1 MQRLWR
7 AFWFS
12 IAGLRRAFADE
23 AAFRQEVYLAI
34 VLVPVAIIYAPDRGA
49 LLWLLSSVLLLMIVE
64 LLNTGIEAVVNKA
77 SPEWSDL
84 AKKAKDTASAAVFL
98 AIAYLVLVWGLI
110 FWPA

>member
-23 AAFRQEVYLAI
+23 AAFRQESYLAI
-34 VLVPVAIIYAPDRGA
+34 VLVPVAILYAPNHGA
-49 LLWLLSSVLLLMIVE
+49 LLWLLSSILLLMIVE
-64 LLNTGIEAVVNKA
+64 LLNTGVEAVVNKA

-84 AKKAKDTASAAVFL
+84 AKKAKDTASAAVLL
-98 AIAYLVLVWGLI
+98 AILHMVLTWGLV
-110 FWPA
+110 FWP

>member
-12 IAGLRRAFADE
+12 MTGLRRAFADE
-23 AAFRQEVYLAI
+23 AAFRQEIYLAI
-34 VLVPVAIIYAPDRGA
+34 ILVPIAVLYAPDRLA
-49 LLWLLSSVLLLMIVE
+49 LLWLLSSILLLLIVE

-84 AKKAKDTASAAVFL
+84 AKKAKDTASAAVLL
-98 AIAYLVLVWGLI
+98 AIGHAVLAWCIV
-110 FWPA
+110 FWP